1 MLDWKSRQQT
11 RADVLTTI
19 RFTLDEL
26 PEEPYP
32 QAMWQTRWSRVWAYI
47 FSRAQQRRSGAELH

>member
-1 MLDWKSRQQT
+1 VLDWHARQQT
-11 RADVLTTI
+11 RADVQSTI
-19 RFTLDEL
+19 RFTLNEL

-32 QAMWQTRWSRVWAYI
+32 EPMWQTKVDAVWTYI